1 MNELEFKFRE
11 DINNENNK
19 VMALTQIK
27 YDLTLVIEE
36 HKNQINLLTQ

>member
-1 MNELEFKFRE
+1 MSETEFKFRE

-19 VMALTQIK
+19 VMALTQVK
-27 YDLTLVIEE
+27 YDLTLEIEE